1 MQLRPEI
8 LISFGLQ
15 HFDLDG
21 EQKKQPLSPK
31 IYD

>member
-1 MQLRPEI
+1 MQMRPEI
-8 LISFGLQ
+8 LISLGL
-15 HFDLDG
+15 HLDLDG